1 VSKAIV
7 VQARTLLM
15 FDDMGIV
22 QESLDQG
29 LRVHAANI
37 YSGGRRLAHLGL
49 ASVDSSY
56 NFALGLA
63 QDETERRRLTERI
76 SELNINYRTSP
87 VVAGHQGRG
96 FGNLWLSDGPYPGDR
111 APEASPVRSTK
122 TGATSL
128 FDVLRSTKHTLLLFA
143 GVEPEADTWKH
154 LDTVAEQVRD
164 RYGKHI
170 QVRLATRLRTAPRWM
185 KSRS

>member
-1 VSKAIV
+1 
-7 VQARTLLM
+7 
-15 FDDMGIV
+15 
-22 QESLDQG
+22 
-29 LRVHAANI
+29 
-37 YSGGRRLAHLGL
+37 
-49 ASVDSSY
+49 
-56 NFALGLA
+56 
-63 QDETERRRLTERI
+63 
-76 SELNINYRTSP
+76 LNINYRTSP

-96 FGNLWLSDGPYPGDR
+96 FGNLWLSGGPYPGDR

-128 FDVLRSTKHTLLLFA
+128 FDVLRGTKHTLLLFA

-170 QVRLATRLRTAPRWM
+170 QVYQVAAGNAPPNGATMNEEPVLDPDLVVHHRFGAPAECLYLIRPDGYVGFR
-185 KSRS
+185 SRPADLDSLQEYLGRIFI